1 MSASDYGE
9 PGVWQ
14 RLRRR
19 RVTRTVVTYLAASFA
34 FLEIVWFAFPRL
46 GLVEDAGRV
55 VTGIVV
61 LGFPLAVVL
70 AWTYDI
76 TPEGVVRTPDDPEAT
91 DPEGRGPLLRR
102 SAWLLFC
109 AVLVAIGVVF
119 RSLRM

>member
-1 MSASDYGE
+1 MTESDPTE

-19 RVTRTVVTYLAASFA
+19 RVTRTVVTYVSASVA
-34 FLEIVWFAFPRL
+34 LLEIVWFAFPRL
-46 GLVEDAGRV
+46 GLVEDVGRI

-61 LGFPLAVVL
+61 LGFPFAVVL

-76 TPEGVVRTPDDPEAT
+76 TPEGVVRTPDDAEAL
-91 DPEGRGPLLRR
+91 DAEASGPLLRR

-109 AVLVAIGVVF
+109 AALLAIGFVF